1 MAKKSTI
8 SLMNSIKAMTPW
20 PSNDYSKY
28 IEKNTKKAV
37 PWKHHTYEYKN
48 TKDIKKGTKYTKS
61 SKMTNSGKSTKKQS
75 YTVKTPY
82 NDTAKGK
89 KVDKLMHFHLNM
101 NYGSGIEN
109 TSRYFDRL
117 YSVYPERELTSVC
130 QYVFIV
136 RPDLNFYADNDK
148 DGTTLRSYSAYD
160 IKQGYVPA
168 TCPADDQF
176 IRYMQTTNPNLMR
189 ALTSK
194 LGGKHD
200 FIPFL
205 VGRTESLQ
213 LPDYTLKDYKV
224 SQPYTGYSL
233 PYASH
238 ALESTTGGQFEI
250 TFREDAYMRVHHLF
264 SIWTYYIDAVTRNKL
279 GPKFQYIR
287 ENKMDYATSVYCI
300 TCAADAT
307 RIIHWAKYT
316 GAFPTS
322 VPNSDMSFNLRGQV
336 NNQVTIPF
344 DYFLAEA
351 MNPLILLDFNKNAHV
366 NIDKKS
372 EAYIPVYHSGTL
384 NDIGMKDLR
393 SEHQKKKDS
402 TTAAGKVTFHKNAHI
417 SLGSGN
423 GLVGCP
429 FVCKVKNKNNKRPHY
444 ELRWKTIRKDI
455 SGK

>member
-1 MAKKSTI
+1 MMSNIRAI
-8 SLMNSIKAMTPW
+8 SPW

-28 IEKNTKKAV
+28 ASKYTRKAV

-48 TKDIKKGTKYTKS
+48 TKDIKKGTKYSKS
-61 SKMTNSGKSTKKQS
+61 SKMTNSGVPTKEQTYS
-75 YTVKTPY
+75 VKKPY
-82 NDTAKGK
+82 NDTKKGSK
-89 KVDKLMHFHLNM
+89 ADKLMHFHLNM
-101 NYGSGIEN
+101 SYGSGIEN
-109 TSRYFDRL
+109 TSKYFDRL

-136 RPDLNFYADNDK
+136 RPDLNFYAPNDK
-148 DGTTLRSYSAYD
+148 DGTTLLSYSAYD
-160 IKQGYVPA
+160 IKSGYMPA
-168 TCPADDQF
+168 TYPANDQF

-189 ALTSK
+189 ALTPK
-194 LGGKHD
+194 LGGGKHD

-224 SQPYTGYSL
+224 TQPYTGFSL

-250 TFREDAYMRVHHLF
+250 TFREDSSMRIHHLF

-279 GPKFQYIR
+279 GPKMKYIR

-307 RIIHWAKYT
+307 RILHWAKYT

-344 DYFLAEA
+344 DYFLAEV

-366 NIDKKS
+366 NISKKS

-384 NDIGMKDLR
+384 NDIGMEDAR
-393 SEHQKKKDS
+393 SSHQRKYDS
-402 TTAAGKVTFHKNAHI
+402 NIHSGKLKTSYSKNAHV

-429 FVCKVKNKNNKRPHY
+429 FVCKVKNKNDKVPHY
-444 ELRWKTIRKDI
+444 ELRWKTIGKDI
-455 SGK
+455 SGKSS